1 METSPLPMSDKSVP
15 AESVGLFYCD
25 YYDSEAAKKIAE
37 ILLQGLATICVDS
50 TKADLFKSP
59 SSVVVEIR
67 AEMEE
72 YLMNRSKD
80 YYAEYI
86 TPQNNVEYDS
96 TGDTSNGN
104 PVSIISKYVDEFA
117 TSKLNLLSRVSGWLM
132 SESREDKINNFS
144 MEIEANMFWPT
155 HEREVLTETLLRIVD
170 CERKFHCHMKF
181 TSTDQFGEHRS
192 KCEFRP
198 VRCLND
204 GCASC
209 FSARYLLT
217 HDSECPFKMLPCQQN
232 CSQHVARQEMSR
244 HCETVCPM
252 KMVDCP
258 FTEAGCRAN
267 FPQHET
273 EKHMSEF
280 LHSHLLYIVRN
291 ISKQQVFIDE
301 LNQRILLLEK
311 AQSLNEQSGALDVRS
326 LTLAIK
332 EQQAKM
338 KRLESNV
345 GKLAQKK
352 T

>member
-1 METSPLPMSDKSVP
+1 MDNPLPQSSSSLP
-15 AESVGLFYCD
+15 AESAGLFYCD
-25 YYDSEAAKKIAE
+25 YYDSEAAKRIE
-37 ILLQGLATICVDS
+37 EMLLLGLASTCVDS

-59 SSVVVEIR
+59 SSVVAEIR

-72 YLMNRSKD
+72 YLMNRSKA

-86 TPQNNVEYDS
+86 TPQNVEFES
-96 TGDTSNGN
+96 TGDTFNGN
-104 PVSIISKYVDEFA
+104 PISIISKFLDEFS
-117 TSKLNLLSRVSGWLM
+117 TSKLNLLSRVSGWLL
-132 SESREDKINNFS
+132 SESRDEKVNKFLL
-144 MEIEANMFWPT
+144 EIEAYMFWPT
-155 HEREVLTETLLRIVD
+155 HEREVLTTTILRIVD
-170 CERKFHCHMKF
+170 CERKFHCHTRF
-181 TSTDQFGEHRS
+181 TSFDSYGEHRN

-198 VRCLND
+198 VSCLNE

-209 FSARYLLT
+209 FSARYLLK

-244 HCETVCPM
+244 HCKTVCPM
-252 KMVDCP
+252 KIVNCP
-258 FTEAGCRAN
+258 FMEAGCHAN

-273 EKHMSEF
+273 EKHLSEF
-280 LHSHLLYIVRN
+280 LHSHLLYILRI
-291 ISKQQVFIDE
+291 ISKQESFIDE

-311 AQSLNEQSGALDVRS
+311 AQSLNEQSEALDVRS

-345 GKLAQKK
+345 GKLAQRNS
-352 T
+352 